1 MPSETLFYQV
11 TAAEA
16 ETHKK
21 FFKKKHNEIFPNNEL
36 AIFTSIDGTQK
47 LIKVHANPHATPG
60 NLNPIAIL
68 NVDQFKV
75 LINTPEWK
83 ESREVA

>member
-11 TAAEA
+11 TTAEA
-16 ETHKK
+16 ETHRK

-68 NVDQFKV
+68 TPAQFEV
-75 LINTPEWK
+75 LINTPAW
-83 ESREVA
+83 SGPRGQ